1 MFSTALSRSGY
12 SPVATAAAMAQPRA
26 PVSFASTVS
35 TGSFMTSA
43 NICAQTVER
52 AAPPARRIQLGRSL
66 RLFSSRSR
74 CMRWQKAIPSYTL
87 RARCFRLWFSDM
99 PFTLRALI
107 QRLRALQG
115 NEDATAWVEEFL
127 LHAKTD
133 LSTAEEMRS
142 ARKIIDNMIPANLE
156 LQFDFETV
164 VPDIT
169 AWYGCATLYSGKSIL
184 QVDSTVDPTE
194 LSWLT
199 DEDSGVLTDE
209 YGIILFE

>member
-1 MFSTALSRSGY
+1 MSRLEQMRSYLPEFMIEFEEIDRILIAEWPEFDLAAERTWGLLNQMFIETATEEGLAKYEGY
-12 SPVATAAAMAQPRA
+12 LGIKAAQDDL
-26 PVSFASTVS
+26 
-35 TGSFMTSA
+35 
-43 NICAQTVER
+43 EK
-52 AAPPARRIQLGRSL
+52 RRQNVL
-66 RLFSSRSR
+66 
-74 CMRWQKAIPSYTL
+74 A
-87 RARCFRLWFSDM
+87 LWFSDM

-127 LHAKTD
+127 LHVKTD

-169 AWYGCATLYSGKSIL
+169 AWYGCATLYSGKSTL